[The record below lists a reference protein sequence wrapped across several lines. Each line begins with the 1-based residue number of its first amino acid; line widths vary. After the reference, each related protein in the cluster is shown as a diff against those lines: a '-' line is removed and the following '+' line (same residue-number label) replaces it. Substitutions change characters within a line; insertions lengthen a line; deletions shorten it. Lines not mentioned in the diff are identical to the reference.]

1 MADYLKD
8 PELERQY
15 QEVFKT
21 TGSPGWDILVG
32 EMKELAE
39 PLNNIRTVRDLDDL
53 RYRQGMLNVLDRFT
67 TYKEVVRED
76 YDNLLSDEALGDPD
90 ESV

>member
-8 PELERQY
+8 PALEKQY
-15 QEVFKT
+15 QELFKT
-21 TGSPGWDILVG
+21 TGSPGWDIIVA

-39 PLNNIRTVRDLDDL
+39 PLGNIRTVRDLDDL
-53 RYRQGMLNVLDRFT
+53 RYRQGMLNVLDRLT

-76 YDNLLSDEALGDPD
+76 YDNLLADEARGDSDE
-90 ESV
+90 SF

>member
-1 MADYLKD
+1 MAEYLKD
-8 PELERQY
+8 KELEQHY

-21 TGSPGWDILVG
+21 TGSPGWELIVK

-39 PLNNIRTVRDLDDL
+39 PLGNIRTVRDIDDL
-53 RYRQGMLNVLDRFT
+53 RYRQGMLNILDRLVS
-67 TYKEVVRED
+67 YRDVVQED
-76 YDNLLSDEALGDPD
+76 YDALREAEDLEDAN

>member
-8 PELERQY
+8 PALEQRY

-21 TGSPGWDILVG
+21 TGSPGWDILVE

-39 PLNNIRTVRDLDDL
+39 PLENIRTVRDLDEL

-67 TYKEVVRED
+67 TYKAVVRED
-76 YDNLLSDEALGDPD
+76 YDMLKKDEEENPD
-90 ESV
+90 ESF